1 MASDSS
7 RAGRYVKQRTG
18 YSAFI
23 PAPLPPDP
31 PVELDGALQSLLS
44 RADQAVGRLDG
55 VIQTVPN
62 PDFFVYMYVR
72 REAVLSSQI
81 EGTQS
86 TLEDLLAAELE
97 NQPAWRQL
105 PQDVEEVVNYV
116 RAMNYGLASVNALP
130 LSLRLITEIH
140 RELLTGV
147 RGSHRLPGEFRR
159 SQNWIGPEGAT
170 LATATFVPPPVHEMK
185 EALDNF
191 ERFLHDDRLPALV
204 HVGLAHAQFETIHPF
219 LDGNGRVGR
228 LLISFL
234 LVHRRVL
241 HRPLL
246 YLSVYLRRRR
256 AEYYDRL
263 MAIRESGDW
272 EGWLRFFL
280 AGVAETAEEAAVTAR
295 SILDLRERH
304 RQLIQDRVPGVHGLR
319 LLDVLFERPLVQ
331 VNLIRNQLGIAFVT
345 ANKLVD
351 QLADLEVLEE
361 ITGRR
366 RDRVFSYAP
375 FLRLFHDDAAGGD
388 AGEVHETESEGEPE
402 PVHGGDDDVKG

>member
-1 MASDSS
+1 VASTST

-18 YSAFI
+18 YAAFI

-31 PVELDGALQSLLS
+31 PVVLDPLHALLS

-97 NQPAWRQL
+97 PRPPWRDL
-105 PQDVEEVVNYV
+105 PQDVDEVVRYV
-116 RAMNYGLASVNALP
+116 HAMNYGLARLSDLP

-159 SQNWIGPEGAT
+159 SQNWIGPENAT
-170 LATATFVPPPVHEMK
+170 LAEATFVPPPVHEMK
-185 EALDNF
+185 QALADF
-191 ERFLHDDRLPALV
+191 ERFLHDQELPALA
-204 HVGLAHAQFETIHPF
+204 HAALAHAHFETIHPF

-228 LLISFL
+228 LLITFL
-234 LVHRRVL
+234 LVHRGVL

-246 YLSVYLRRRR
+246 YLSVYLRRHR

-263 MAIRESGDW
+263 MAIRNSGDW
-272 EGWLRFFL
+272 ESWLRFFL
-280 AGVAETAEEAAVTAR
+280 TGVAQTAEEATATAR
-295 SILDLRERH
+295 AILSLREEH
-304 RQLIQDRVPGVHGLR
+304 RRVVQEHTRGVNSLR
-319 LLDVLFERPLVQ
+319 LLDFLFERPLVH
-331 VNLIRNQLGIAFVT
+331 VNLVKDKLGVTFVT
-345 ANKLVD
+345 ASKLVD
-351 QLADLEVLEE
+351 QLAGLGIVDE

-366 RDRVFSYAP
+366 RDRVFSYTPYVA
-375 FLRLFHDDAAGGD
+375 LFRDQPPAEDE
-388 AGEVHETESEGEPE
+388 GEVQETEADPA
-402 PVHGGDDDVKG
+402 